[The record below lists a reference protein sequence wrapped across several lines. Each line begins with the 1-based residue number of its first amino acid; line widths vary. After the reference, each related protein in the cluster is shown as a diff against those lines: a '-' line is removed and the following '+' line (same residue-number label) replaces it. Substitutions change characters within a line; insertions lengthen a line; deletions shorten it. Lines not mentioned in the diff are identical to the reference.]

1 MFPSLSFELNSFH
14 PLISTCLHCLVIHV
28 FPSSAGLG
36 AVSCA
41 PLFTFP
47 FSCCYYFPPLY
58 EHQDAKK
65 SISRLSVPSQ
75 LNIRMDSLT
84 KDLLDVLSPIDCSN
98 LPAHRHSF
106 MLPSYE
112 NKPVYQK
119 FKTQLY
125 DSIMNSKAHEYWI
138 SEKKRYTKEDIPHI
152 DWDAQYKAL
161 RTINGTR
168 QRTLSKWF
176 SGWIASEKTCRDGIF
191 GIVGAAPFAE
201 NLMRIKLTLC
211 TVSIH

>member
-1 MFPSLSFELNSFH
+1 MIEEATTNSINTTFNSCDIISACINLKKIIPLTLKFE
-14 PLISTCLHCLVIHV
+14 HV
-28 FPSSAGLG
+28 KG
-36 AVSCA
+36 
-41 PLFTFP
+41 
-47 FSCCYYFPPLY
+47 
-58 EHQDAKK
+58 HQDAKK

-125 DSIMNSKAHEYWI
+125 DSIMNSKAHEY
-138 SEKKRYTKEDIPHI
+138 
-152 DWDAQYKAL
+152 
-161 RTINGTR
+161 
-168 QRTLSKWF
+168 
-176 SGWIASEKTCRDGIF
+176 
-191 GIVGAAPFAE
+191 
-201 NLMRIKLTLC
+201 
-211 TVSIH
+211 